1 MKYGWLSSFQ
11 SKQCK
16 YFHAFSYNHILQTAL
31 TRDLKVP
38 DMSGGYCMVVQFGSA
53 GAATLSSKPVR
64 ALFVLRG
71 VFITSYFLH
80 KPLFY

>member
-1 MKYGWLSSFQ
+1 MVDWVVFKGSNAIF
-11 SKQCK
+11 
-16 YFHAFSYNHILQTAL
+16 FREFSYNHILQTAL